1 MPRTAA
7 RAAAGTVLAMLAA
20 TTMTSCS
27 DGDRSGSAT
36 DPTATLVS
44 ATPSLGQP
52 RDVPFDQVVL
62 LGDSLA
68 QEIAP
73 NVTFLLSPTPVVPKF
88 YGGTAPCD
96 WLDDDLGATAG
107 GVVVITFTGNH
118 GTSCMRDPAGAELR
132 GDALVDRFRTDVT
145 TLAERARAAGAWV
158 VIVGQPAR
166 GDDPLGATEVDGL
179 NRVYRTLAEVP
190 GITFVDAGATVE
202 NVDGSFA
209 TRLPCSSI
217 ESQCD
222 ADGTVAVRS
231 DDGVHLCPGEH
242 EQPCPVYSSGAL
254 RFALAIIE
262 ALEHPERFD
271 P

>member
-1 MPRTAA
+1 MQRTA
-7 RAAAGTVLAMLAA
+7 VLAAVGMALLAA
-20 TTMTSCS
+20 SCTDAASTEVTESAVETT
-27 DGDRSGSAT
+27 
-36 DPTATLVS
+36 
-44 ATPSLGQP
+44 SLLGRP
-52 RDVPFDQVVL
+52 RDVPFDRVVL

-68 QEIAP
+68 QEIAS
-73 NVTFLLSPTPVVPKF
+73 NVTFLLNPTPVVPKF

-96 WLDDDLGATAG
+96 WLDDDLGASTASA
-107 GVVVITFTGNH
+107 VVITFTGNH
-118 GTSCMRDPAGAELR
+118 GTSCMRDSAGTELR
-132 GDALVDRFRTDVT
+132 GDALVDRFRADVT
-145 TLAERARAAGAWV
+145 VLAERARAAGAWV

-166 GDDPLGATEVDGL
+166 GDDPLGAAEVDDL
-179 NRVYRTLAEVP
+179 NQVYRTLAGVP
-190 GITFVDAGATVE
+190 GITFVDAGAAVE
-202 NVDGSFA
+202 NADGSFT

-217 ESQCD
+217 ETTCD